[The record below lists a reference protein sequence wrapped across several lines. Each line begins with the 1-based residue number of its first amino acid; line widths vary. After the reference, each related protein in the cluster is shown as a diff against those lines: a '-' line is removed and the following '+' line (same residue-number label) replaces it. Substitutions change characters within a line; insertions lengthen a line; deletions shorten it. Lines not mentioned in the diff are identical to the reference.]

1 MREYERWDSL
11 IQYWAERFGV
21 PYGIAKRQMMAES
34 FGDPNAKS
42 NAGAVGL
49 FQLMPGTAWEL
60 KVKDRRNPDE
70 STRAGLEYLARMRTA
85 VLMTLGGTDRA
96 SPEDVW
102 RMALA
107 AYNCGFSY
115 VRVAIR
121 NTKADPISWEAFRA
135 ALSVA
140 KVGRKVP
147 KAWRVND
154 YVMQIVPPGYAL
166 SSASPS
172 VVLPPGSSSGHD
184 T

>member
-21 PYGIAKRQMMAES
+21 PFGIAKRQMMAES

-42 NAGAVGL
+42 SAGAVGL

-70 STRAGLEYLARMRTA
+70 STRAGIEYLARMRTA
-85 VLMTLGGTDRA
+85 VLLTLGDTSRA
-96 SPEDVW
+96 SAEDVW

-107 AYNCGFSY
+107 AYNCGFGY
-115 VRVAIR
+115 VRAALR
-121 NTKADPISWEAFRA
+121 SCTTYPIAWEAFRA
-135 ALSVA
+135 ALSSA
-140 KVGRKVP
+140 KVGRKTAQV
-147 KAWRVND
+147 WRVND
-154 YVMQIVPPGYAL
+154 YVLSIVPPGYVLPA
-166 SSASPS
+166 SSPV